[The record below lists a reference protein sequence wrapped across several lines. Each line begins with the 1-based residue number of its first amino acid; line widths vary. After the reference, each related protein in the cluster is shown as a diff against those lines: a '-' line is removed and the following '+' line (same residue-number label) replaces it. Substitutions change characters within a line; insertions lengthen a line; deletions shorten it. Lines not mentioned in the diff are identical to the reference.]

1 MSRLKELRKS
11 RGLTQQSVAD
21 ALGLHITNYNR
32 LENGKTK
39 LDQERIVALARIL
52 KCDPLELVSNTPGV
66 RIVKVRQHVQAG
78 SWSESSLWPED
89 DWYDVAVPDD
99 PTWRPIELHAAETRG
114 PSMNRR
120 YPEGSALIFASMYDT
135 EESLQPGRR
144 YIVEHERPDGLY
156 ESTVKTLWKDDAG
169 EFWLLP
175 ESDDPRFQAPLPLHG
190 VDGSTIRIVGR
201 VLYSVQREP

>member
-1 MSRLKELRKS
+1 MNRLKELRKA
-11 RGLTQQSVAD
+11 RGLTQQQVAD
-21 ALGLHITNYNR
+21 ALGLHITNYNK

-39 LDQERIVALARIL
+39 LDQERIAVLARIL
-52 KCDPLELVSNTPGV
+52 KCDPLDLITNSQGV

-78 SWSESSLWPED
+78 SWSESPLWPED

-99 PTWRPIELHAAETRG
+99 PTWRPIALHAAETRG

-135 EESLQPGRR
+135 DERLQPGRR
-144 YIVEHERPDGLY
+144 YIVEHERADGLY
-156 ESTVKTLWKDDAG
+156 ESTVKTLWKDEAG
-169 EFWLLP
+169 EYWLLP
-175 ESDDPRFQAPLPLHG
+175 ESDDPRFQTPLALNG
-190 VDGSTIRIVGR
+190 EDGSTIRIVGR

>member
-1 MSRLKELRKS
+1 MIRLKELRKA
-11 RGLTQQSVAD
+11 RGLTQQQVAD
-21 ALGLHITNYNR
+21 ALGLHLTNYNK
-32 LENGKTK
+32 LENGRTK
-39 LDQERIVALARIL
+39 LDQERIAALARIL
-52 KCDPLELVSNTPGV
+52 NCDPLDLVFNAPSV

-78 SWSESSLWPED
+78 NWSDSPLWPED

-99 PTWRPIELHAAETRG
+99 QTWRPIALHAAETRG

-120 YPEGSALIFASMYDT
+120 YPEGSALIFASVYDT
-135 EESLQPGRR
+135 DESLKPGRR
-144 YIVEHERPDGLY
+144 YIVEQERPDGLY
-156 ESTVKTLWKDDAG
+156 ESTVKTLSKDETG

-190 VDGSTIRIVGR
+190 EDGTTIRIVGR